1 MILALDLEIN
11 MEVFLKPHLSF
22 IEEAKEN
29 WNYMYIYCTKR
40 EFYFIGITFWHNFQM
55 TMAFDTLAFN

>member
-22 IEEAKEN
+22 IEEAKVN
-29 WNYMYIYCTKR
+29 WTYMYI
-40 EFYFIGITFWHNFQM
+40 
-55 TMAFDTLAFN
+55 